1 MGGVAALRTMGA
13 MADVHVRFSPAPT
26 GMLHVG
32 GARTALFNW
41 LFARHH
47 GGRFSLRIEDTDR
60 ERSRPEWV
68 VQIQETLRWLGL
80 DWDGEPVLQSER
92 FDLYRSAVDRLLASG
107 HAYEAFETPEE
118 LEAINAQAR
127 AAGRPPGYDGR
138 GRDLD
143 PATRARLRA
152 EGRPCAIRFRTPD
165 TGASTFHD
173 LIRGDVSVEW
183 RTISDFIIVR
193 SDGTPT
199 FPLANAVDDAEMGI
213 THVIRGEDLIDS
225 THRVLAIRAALGYE
239 GRPAYAHLPLIVG
252 EDRAKLSKRH
262 GAVALDEF
270 ERRGYLPEALVNYL
284 ALLGWSPGDDREILS
299 IDEIVKAFDLDG
311 ISHSAAAF
319 DYAKLE
325 WMNGEY
331 IRAMAVD
338 DLVERV
344 RPYALERYGARLDE
358 DRFAA
363 AVALAQERATTLVSI
378 AEQAGFLF
386 CDDDALDI
394 EPESWAKVE
403 SNPHAAAILDAVI
416 AHVEHCE
423 WTPEAIGEMR
433 DAIARLDVP
442 RKLRMAPIFAA
453 VQGSTVGLPLFD
465 AIYLLGRASTLAR
478 LRRARQRLP

>member
-1 MGGVAALRTMGA
+1 
-13 MADVHVRFSPAPT
+13 MASVHVRFSPAPT

-68 VQIQETLRWLGL
+68 EQIQDTLRWLGL
-80 DWDGEPVLQSER
+80 DWDGDPVRQSAR
-92 FDLYRSAVDRLLASG
+92 FDLYLAAVDRLLASG

-118 LEAINAQAR
+118 LEAINEQAR
-127 AAGRPPGYDGR
+127 AEGRPPGYDGR
-138 GRDLD
+138 ARALTDGD
-143 PATRARLRA
+143 RARLRA
-152 EGRPCAIRFRTPD
+152 EGRPRTVRFRTPD
-165 TGASTFHD
+165 DGVSTFHD
-173 LIRGDVSVEW
+173 VIRGAVSVEW
-183 RTISDFIIVR
+183 RTVSDFIIVR

-225 THRVLAIRAALGYE
+225 THRVLAIREALAYE
-239 GRPAYAHLPLIVG
+239 GRPEYAHLPLIVG
-252 EDRAKLSKRH
+252 DDRAKLSKRH

-270 ERRGYLPEALVNYL
+270 KRRGYLPEALVNYL
-284 ALLGWSPGDDREILS
+284 ALLGWSPGGDREILS
-299 IDEIVKAFDLDG
+299 LDEIVAAFDLDDVT
-311 ISHSAAAF
+311 HSAAAF

-331 IRAMAVD
+331 IRAMPVTELVD
-338 DLVERV
+338 RV
-344 RPYALERYGARLDE
+344 RPYAVERYGEEIDGELL
-358 DRFAA
+358 AA

-386 CDDDALDI
+386 TPDAELEI
-394 EPESWAKVE
+394 EPASWQKLADNE
-403 SNPHAAAILDAVI
+403 HAAAILDVVI
-416 AHVEHCE
+416 AHVEQCE

-433 DAIARLDVP
+433 APLADLDVP
-442 RKLRMAPIFAA
+442 RKARMAPIFAA

-465 AIYLLGRASTLAR
+465 AIHLLGRESALAR
-478 LRRARQRLP
+478 LRRARERLA